1 MRSGA
6 AKHGASEA
14 EVPLVGLDDVTEAG
28 RRVSGVR
35 RRTPVDRS
43 KTLSRI
49 AGRPILLKPE
59 HLQRTGSFKIRGA
72 YNHISR
78 LDAGRPVVAASAGNH
93 AQGVALAAALT
104 GHKATIF
111 MPANAPLPKVEAT
124 RGYGADL
131 VLEGDTVDDCIG
143 LAQRFAAEH
152 GADFV
157 PPFDDPL
164 IIAGQGTIG
173 LELASEAPDAE
184 TVVVP
189 IGGGG
194 LIAGIAA
201 ALAKLRP
208 EVRVVGVEATG
219 AASMQASL
227 AAGQCMRL
235 DRVDTLADGIAVKS
249 PSPLTIAHVRAYVE
263 ELVTV
268 TEEEISQA
276 LLLLLERAKA
286 VVEPAGAASLAAVL
300 AGKVPGSG
308 PVVVVL
314 SGGNVDPLLLIKLID
329 HGLSAAGRY
338 VALRVVVDD
347 RPGQLAALTA
357 EVARLGLNVLS
368 VEHHRSG
375 MDLAVAKVEIRLIL
389 ETRNSV
395 HRGEIVADLER
406 AGFHVEPAR

>member
-14 EVPLVGLDDVTEAG
+14 EVPLIGLDDVTEAG

-35 RRTPVDRS
+35 RRTPIDRS
-43 KTLSRI
+43 ETLSRI

-93 AQGVALAAALT
+93 AQGVALAASLT

-111 MPANAPLPKVEAT
+111 MPANAPLPKVDAT

-227 AAGQCMRL
+227 AAGQCVRL

-406 AGFHVEPAR
+406 AGFHAEPAR

>member
-14 EVPLVGLDDVTEAG
+14 EVPLIGLDDVTEAG

-35 RRTPVDRS
+35 RRTPVDGS
-43 KTLSRI
+43 ETLSRI

-93 AQGVALAAALT
+93 AQGVALAASLT

-189 IGGGG
+189 VGGGG

-208 EVRVVGVEATG
+208 EVRVVGVEAVG